1 MEKENN
7 VFLHNQ
13 LDFIK
18 YPIITEK
25 STGLFENNQYT
36 FIVDRRINKVN
47 IKAAIEYLFGVRVIK
62 VNTCLLPKKQKRIG
76 KFRGYKTTYKKAII
90 KLEKGNKIEVFPEM

>member
-7 VFLHNQ
+7 VFLFNL

-18 YPIITEK
+18 YPVITEK

-47 IKAAIEYLFGVRVIK
+47 IKSTIEYLFDVK
-62 VNTCLLPKKQKRIG
+62 VVKINTCLLTKKQQKSLKNKPI
-76 KFRGYKTTYKKAII
+76 YKKAII
-90 KLEKGNKIEVFPEM
+90 KLEKGNKIEVFPEI